1 MDDVWK
7 VLAGNL
13 AAVALI
19 VSIWTHLSY
28 RFYQLPPKLRCAGL
42 GVTMG
47 LAAIASMLLSVRF
60 DVGVI
65 FDLRLAIIESAAVF
79 GGPGA
84 ALITAIMAAGFRLYL
99 GGAGVAPG
107 LTAIALVFVLGSSL
121 WFFAGRKPLSNAPSI
136 LSAAVLAGC
145 LSIAVLALLPA
156 AEFQRA
162 VDQVGLP
169 IVVLNFATTAA
180 IGFFLAYFRRFT
192 LERDIL
198 YAALTQAP
206 DYHYVKD
213 LKHRFVVAN
222 LNVARHNGRMR
233 SSEMVGLTDHDLA
246 PKERAEQLMAVEA
259 DVMRTGQAL
268 DHFEEF
274 LIEEGK
280 PPRWYSTS
288 KVPLRS
294 RQGDMVGLA
303 GVTVDITEKK
313 LLEQELRS
321 SRNVMAQ
328 AMAEMS
334 DGLAMFGPD
343 GRIVFC
349 NEQYR
354 ELFPKSAYARK
365 EGAHITEIVRAAV
378 RNGERQDLPIDLDE
392 DNIQAAGQTLFI
404 NKDEV
409 IPLTDG
415 RWLSLRTR
423 VTEDQHVLAIV
434 SDITAMKEAELSLKS
449 FAERMKGLAETDALT
464 GLANRRSFD
473 EALLQEFEKAKKTGQ
488 PLAVLLIDVD
498 RFKAYNDRYGHLA
511 GDECLKAVA
520 GAIAAAARRS
530 GDIAARFG
538 GEEFAVLLPNTDC
551 ESAVAIA
558 DKMRTCIRELCIPH
572 EGSEYGFVTAS
583 LGATVFTRES
593 AVNNAA
599 ELVGRADLGLYQAKD
614 AGRDRVG
621 LQRLDDERARKSAR
635 PR

>member
-28 RFYQLPPKLRCAGL
+28 RFYQLSPKLRCAGL

-65 FDLRLAIIESAAVF
+65 VDLRLAIIESAAVF

-84 ALITAIMAAGFRLYL
+84 ALITAIMAACFRFYL
-99 GGAGVAPG
+99 GGAGVAPS
-107 LTAIALVFVLGSSL
+107 LTAIAIVFVVGSAL
-121 WFFAGRKPLSNAPSI
+121 WFFAGRKPMSHAPSI

-145 LSIAVLALLPA
+145 LSIAVLALLPQA
-156 AEFQRA
+156 DFQRA

-213 LKHRFVVAN
+213 LHHRFVVAN
-222 LNVARHNGRMR
+222 LNVARHNGRAR

-246 PKERAEQLMAVEA
+246 PKQRAEQLMAVEA
-259 DVMRTGQAL
+259 DVMRTGRAL

-274 LIEEGK
+274 LAEEGK

-288 KVPLRS
+288 KVPLKN

-321 SRNVMAQ
+321 SRNIMAQ

-343 GRIVFC
+343 GRVVFC

-354 ELFPKSAYARK
+354 ALFPKSAYARK

-378 RNGERQDLPIDLDE
+378 RNGERQDLSIDLNE
-392 DNIQAAGQTLFI
+392 DTIQAAGQTLFI
-404 NKDEV
+404 SKDEV

-415 RWLSLRTR
+415 RWLYLRTR
-423 VTEDQHVLAIV
+423 VTEDHHVLALV
-434 SDITAMKEAELSLKS
+434 SDITAMKESELSLKS
-449 FAERMKGLAETDALT
+449 FAEQMKGLAETDALT

-473 EALLQEFEKAKKTGQ
+473 DGLQREFEAAKQTGR
-488 PLAVLLIDVD
+488 PLSLLLIDVD

-511 GDECLKAVA
+511 GDVCLKSVA
-520 GAIAAAARRS
+520 AAIASAARRS

-538 GEEFAVLLPNTDC
+538 GEEFAVVLPDTDGDT
-551 ESAVAIA
+551 AITIA
-558 DKMRTCIRELCIPH
+558 EKIRTSIRDLGMVH
-572 EGSEYGFVTAS
+572 EGSEYGIVTAS
-583 LGATVFTRES
+583 VGATVLIS
-593 AVNNAA
+593 ASRVANPA
-599 ELVGRADLGLYQAKD
+599 ELVARADLALYQAKD

-621 LQRLDDERARKSAR
+621 FQRLADERVKK
-635 PR
+635 

>member
-60 DVGVI
+60 GVGVI

-84 ALITAIMAAGFRLYL
+84 ALITAIMAAGFRFYL

-107 LTAIALVFVLGSSL
+107 LTAIAIVFVLGSSL
-121 WFFAGRKPLSNAPSI
+121 WFFASRKPLSNAPSI

-145 LSIAVLALLPA
+145 LSIAVLALLPQA
-156 AEFQRA
+156 DFQRA

-169 IVVLNFATTAA
+169 IVVLNFGTTAA

-198 YAALTQAP
+198 FAALTQAP

-213 LKHRFVVAN
+213 LEHRFVVAN
-222 LNVARHNGRMR
+222 LNVARHNGRER
-233 SSEMVGLTDHDLA
+233 SSEMIGLTDHDLA
-246 PKERAEQLMAVEA
+246 SKERAELLMAAEA
-259 DVMRTGQAL
+259 DVLRTGHPL
-268 DHFEEF
+268 DRFEEF
-274 LIEEGK
+274 LIEDGK

-288 KVPLRS
+288 KVPLRN

-321 SRNVMAQ
+321 SRNIMAQ

-354 ELFPKSAYARK
+354 ALFPKSAYARK
-365 EGAHITEIVRAAV
+365 EGAHITEIVRATV
-378 RNGERQDLPIDLDE
+378 RNGERKDMPIDLDE
-392 DNIQAAGQTLFI
+392 DRIQAAAQTLLI

-409 IPLTDG
+409 IPLADG

-423 VTEDQHVLAIV
+423 VTDDQYVLALV
-434 SDITAMKEAELSLKS
+434 SDITAMKESELSLKN

-473 EALLQEFEKAKKTGQ
+473 DGLQREFEAAKQTGR
-488 PLAVLLIDVD
+488 PLSMLLIDVD

-511 GDECLKAVA
+511 GDVCLKSVA
-520 GAIAAAARRS
+520 GAIATVARRS
-530 GDIAARFG
+530 NDITSRFG
-538 GEEFAVLLPNTDC
+538 GEEFAVLLPDTDGDTAI
-551 ESAVAIA
+551 EIA
-558 DKMRTCIRELCIPH
+558 DKIRMSIRDLGMMH
-572 EGSEYGFVTAS
+572 EGSEHGIVTAS
-583 LGATVFTRES
+583 LGATVFTCET
-593 AVNNAA
+593 AVSNAA
-599 ELVGRADLGLYQAKD
+599 ELVGRADLALYQAKD

-621 LQRLDDERARKSAR
+621 LQRLNEERSRKAAQ

>member
-13 AAVALI
+13 ASVALI

-84 ALITAIMAAGFRLYL
+84 ALITAIMAAGFRFYL

-107 LTAIALVFVLGSSL
+107 LTAIAIVFVLGSAL
-121 WFFAGRKPLSNAPSI
+121 WFFAGRKPLSNALSI
-136 LSAAVLAGC
+136 LSAAMLAGC

-156 AEFQRA
+156 ADFQRA
-162 VDQVGLP
+162 VDQVGMP
-169 IVVLNFATTAA
+169 IVVLNCATTAA

-222 LNVARHNGRMR
+222 LNVARHNGRTR
-233 SSEMVGLTDHDLA
+233 SSEMVGLTDYDLA
-246 PKERAEQLMAVEA
+246 PKERAEQLMAAEA

-274 LIEEGK
+274 LIEEDK

-288 KVPLRS
+288 KVPLKN

-321 SRNVMAQ
+321 SRNIMAQ

-343 GRIVFC
+343 GNIVFC

-365 EGAHITEIVRAAV
+365 EGAHITDIVRATV
-378 RNGERQDLPIDLDE
+378 RNGERKDLPIDLDE
-392 DNIQAAGQTLFI
+392 ESIQAAAKTLFI

-409 IPLTDG
+409 IPLADG

-423 VTEDQHVLAIV
+423 VTEDRHVLALV
-434 SDITAMKEAELSLKS
+434 SDITAMKESELSLKS
-449 FAERMKGLAETDALT
+449 FAEQMKGLAETDALT

-473 EALLQEFEKAKKTGQ
+473 DGLQREFEAAKRTGR
-488 PLAVLLIDVD
+488 PLSVLLIDVD

-511 GDECLKAVA
+511 GDVCLKSVA
-520 GAIAAAARRS
+520 AAIATAVRRS

-538 GEEFAVLLPNTDC
+538 GEEFAVVLPDTDGDT
-551 ESAVAIA
+551 AITIA
-558 DKMRTCIRELCIPH
+558 EKIRTSIRDLGMVH
-572 EGSEYGFVTAS
+572 EGSEYGIVTAS
-583 LGATVFTRES
+583 VGATVLIS
-593 AVNNAA
+593 ASRVANPA
-599 ELVGRADLGLYQAKD
+599 ELVARADLALYQAKD

-621 LQRLDDERARKSAR
+621 FQRLADERVKKPA
-635 PR
+635 

>member
-1 MDDVWK
+1 MGDVWK

-42 GVTMG
+42 GATLG
-47 LAAIASMLLSVRF
+47 LAAIASMMLSVRF

-65 FDLRLAIIESAAVF
+65 FDLRLAIIVSAAVF

-84 ALITAIMAAGFRLYL
+84 ALITAVMAAGFRFYL

-107 LTAIALVFVLGSSL
+107 LTAIALVFAIASSL
-121 WFFAGRKPLSNAPSI
+121 WFFTGRKPMSNGLSI
-136 LSAAVLAGC
+136 LGAAALAAC
-145 LSIAVLALLPA
+145 LSIAVLALLPQA
-156 AEFQRA
+156 DFQRA
-162 VDQVGLP
+162 VDQVGVP
-169 IVVLNFATTAA
+169 IAVLNFATTAA
-180 IGFFLAYFRRFT
+180 VGLFLAYFRRFT

-213 LKHRFVVAN
+213 LEHRFVVAN
-222 LNVARHNGRMR
+222 LNVAHHNGRAR
-233 SSEMVGLTDHDLA
+233 SSEMVGLTDYDLA
-246 PKERAEQLMAVEA
+246 PTERAEQLVTAEA
-259 DVMRTGQAL
+259 EVMRTGQAL
-268 DHFEEF
+268 EHFEEF
-274 LIEEGK
+274 LIEDGK

-288 KVPLRS
+288 KVPLRN

-321 SRNVMAQ
+321 SRNIMAQ

-343 GRIVFC
+343 GKIVFC

-354 ELFPKSAYARK
+354 ALFPKSAYARK
-365 EGAHITEIVRAAV
+365 EGAHITDIVRATV
-378 RNGERQDLPIDLDE
+378 RNGERQNLPIDLDE
-392 DNIQAAGQTLFI
+392 EDIQAAAERLFV

-409 IPLTDG
+409 IPMADG

-423 VTEDQHVLAIV
+423 VTEDQHVLALV
-434 SDITAMKEAELSLKS
+434 SDITAMKESELSLKS

-473 EALLQEFEKAKKTGQ
+473 DRLLRDFEVAKQTGR
-488 PLAVLLIDVD
+488 PLSVLLIDVD
-498 RFKAYNDRYGHLA
+498 RFKAYNDRYGHLE
-511 GDECLKAVA
+511 GDSCLKSVA
-520 GAIAAAARRS
+520 GAIAAAVRRS
-530 GDIAARFG
+530 GDITARFG
-538 GEEFAVLLPNTDC
+538 GEEFAILLPDTDC
-551 ESAVAIA
+551 DAAIA
-558 DKMRTCIRELCIPH
+558 IAEAIRTSIRGLGILH
-572 EGSEYGFVTAS
+572 EGSEHGIVTAS
-583 LGATVFTRES
+583 LGATVLTLDS
-593 AVNNAA
+593 GVGNPA
-599 ELVGRADLGLYQAKD
+599 ELVARADMALYQAKD
-614 AGRDRVG
+614 AGRDCVG
-621 LQRLDDERARKSAR
+621 FQRLADERVKKPA
-635 PR
+635 

>member
-28 RFYQLPPKLRCAGL
+28 RFYQLTPKWRCAGL

-60 DVGVI
+60 GVGVI

-84 ALITAIMAAGFRLYL
+84 ALIAAIMAAGFRSYL

-107 LTAIALVFVLGSSL
+107 LTAIAIVFVLGSLL

-136 LSAAVLAGC
+136 LSAAMLAGC
-145 LSIAVLALLPA
+145 LSIAVLALLPQA
-156 AEFQRA
+156 DFQRA
-162 VDQVGLP
+162 FDQVGLP
-169 IVVLNFATTAA
+169 IVVVNFATTAA
-180 IGFFLAYFRRFT
+180 IGYFLAYFRRFT

-213 LKHRFVVAN
+213 LNHRFVVAN
-222 LNVARHNGRMR
+222 LNVARHNGRSR
-233 SSEMVGLTDHDLA
+233 SSEMVGLTDNDLA
-246 PKERAEQLMAVEA
+246 PSERAEQLMAAEA
-259 DVMRTGQAL
+259 DVLRTGQPI

-274 LIEEGK
+274 LIENGK

-288 KVPLRS
+288 KVPLRN
-294 RQGDMVGLA
+294 RQGEMVGLA

-321 SRNVMAQ
+321 SRNIMAQ

-343 GRIVFC
+343 GKIVFC
-349 NEQYR
+349 NDQYR
-354 ELFPKSAYARK
+354 ALFPKSAYARK
-365 EGAHITEIVRAAV
+365 QGAHITEIVRATV
-378 RNGERQDLPIDLDE
+378 RNGERQDMPIDLDE
-392 DNIQAAGQTLFI
+392 DSIQTAGQTLFI

-423 VTEDQHVLAIV
+423 VTDDHHVLALV
-434 SDITAMKEAELSLKS
+434 SDITAMKESELSLKS
-449 FAERMKGLAETDALT
+449 FAQRMKDLAETDALT

-473 EALLQEFEKAKKTGQ
+473 EGLQREFEAARQTGR
-488 PLAVLLIDVD
+488 PLSVLLIDVD
-498 RFKAYNDRYGHLA
+498 RFKAYNDRYGHLE
-511 GDECLKAVA
+511 GDSCLKSVA
-520 GAIAAAARRS
+520 GAIATAARRS
-530 GDIAARFG
+530 GDLAARFG
-538 GEEFAVLLPNTDC
+538 GEEFAVLLPDTDGNK
-551 ESAVAIA
+551 AITIA
-558 DKMRTCIRELCIPH
+558 EKVRSSIRDLGMVH
-572 EGSEYGFVTAS
+572 EGSEYGIVTVS
-583 LGATVFTRES
+583 LGATVFTPDSRV
-593 AVNNAA
+593 ANPA
-599 ELVGRADLGLYQAKD
+599 ELVARADLALYQAKD

-621 LQRLDDERARKSAR
+621 FQRLAEERSKR
-635 PR
+635 PAKI